1 MLLTVVLE
9 KTLESPLDG
18 NEIQPVHPKGKQ
30 SWGFIGRTDV
40 EAETPI
46 CGHLMWRADS
56 FEKTLMWVK
65 IEGRRRRGQQRMRW
79 LDGITNSL
87 DMSLGKLR
95 ELVMDREAWHAAVHG
110 VAESDM
116 TERMNW
122 TSLCRVW
129 SYIHYL
135 VLYIFITTYSFD
147 PEGGK
152 VESIQYLHRSYWC
165 LPPTLPPCLLLL
177 LWHRFG
183 SHISPY
189 IHILISSIYLVFPP
203 FLNLLVYGAETKHIL
218 IHMVK
223 LFCS

>member
-1 MLLTVVLE
+1 M
-9 KTLESPLDG
+9 
-18 NEIQPVHPKGKQ
+18 Q
-30 SWGFIGRTDV
+30 
-40 EAETPI
+40 
-46 CGHLMWRADS
+46 RADWL
-56 FEKTLMWVK
+56 ENTLMLGK
-65 IEGRRRRGQQRMRW
+65 AEGRRKRGQQKMRW
-79 LDGITNSL
+79 LDGITDSM
-87 DMSLGKLR
+87 DMSLSKLR

-129 SYIHYL
+129 PYIHYI
-135 VLYIFITTYSFD
+135 VLCIFITTYSFD

-165 LPPTLPPCLLLL
+165 LPPTLPPCLLLH

-189 IHILISSIYLVFPP
+189 THILISSIYLVFPP

>member
-1 MLLTVVLE
+1 
-9 KTLESPLDG
+9 
-18 NEIQPVHPKGKQ
+18 
-30 SWGFIGRTDV
+30 
-40 EAETPI
+40 
-46 CGHLMWRADS
+46 
-56 FEKTLMWVK
+56 
-65 IEGRRRRGQQRMRW
+65 MRW
-79 LDGITNSL
+79 LDGITDSM
-87 DMSLGKLR
+87 DMSLSKLR

-116 TERMNW
+116 TEWMNW

-147 PEGGK
+147 LEGGK

-183 SHISPY
+183 SYISPY

-203 FLNLLVYGAETKHIL
+203 FLNLLAYGAKTKHIL
-218 IHMVK
+218 MHMVK
-223 LFCS
+223 IFCS